1 MRAALAGLLGLTLTM
16 AVAPAM
22 AGDWFQH
29 RFGEARAYHGSWLA
43 VCTKKGEG
51 DCRAVQLAGKDGADG
66 ARRLAVHV
74 ARPGQYV
81 VTIFQRGWLP
91 APGAFV
97 NFDVDG
103 ETDALREG
111 EWKPG
116 DRHIANVAEMITVSS
131 DAANARLV
139 ADLKAGQQARFFMSG
154 GSAGILEARFDLSGI
169 TAAINA
175 IEARLARR

>member
-1 MRAALAGLLGLTLTM
+1 MRLVLLGLLLATASP
-16 AVAPAM
+16 AVA
-22 AGDWFQH
+22 GEWFQH

-43 VCTKKGEG
+43 VCTRKGEG
-51 DCRAVQLAGKDGADG
+51 KCRAVQLAGKDGADG

-74 ARPGQYV
+74 ERPGQYV

-91 APGAFV
+91 APGEFV

-103 ETDALREG
+103 ETDALRER
-111 EWKPG
+111 EWTPG
-116 DRHIANVAEMITVSS
+116 DPHIPNVAEMITVSS

-139 ADLKAGQQARFFMSG
+139 ADLKAGRQARFFMGG
-154 GSAGILEARFDLSGI
+154 GSAGVLEARFDLRGI